1 MKIYKYNGRCN
12 ACGQIIRALRKEKK
26 ISQGQ
31 LAARLQVMG
40 IDLEQTSISRIE
52 LGERVEAD
60 YELQAFAKI
69 FHVKMEDLLE
79 PDTGTE

>member
-52 LGERVEAD
+52 LGERVVAD
-60 YELQAFAKI
+60 YELRALARV

-79 PDTGTE
+79 PDRGTE